1 MFEYVS
7 SVASRRGVAWDCA
20 TGNGQAAVPLA
31 EYFESVI
38 ATDASSE
45 QLKHVEPHPRV
56 SYRVAAA
63 GSSGIASGSVDLVA
77 VAQALH
83 WFDLPEFYAEA
94 RRVLA
99 PGGAI
104 AIWGYGDPILDDPQ
118 LQMRLHEFNRGEME
132 PYWSG
137 NRDILL
143 DKYQTIPFPF
153 DEIQTPSFEIRQSW
167 SLEELGGYL
176 RTWSATGKFVERH
189 GTDPVLEIEHALA
202 EGWGGDSRKRIV
214 TWPIYLRVG
223 YSNGL
228 G

>member
-1 MFEYVS
+1 LFEYVA
-7 SVASRRGVAWDCA
+7 SVAPRRTLAWDCA

-31 EYFESVI
+31 GFFESVI

-45 QLKHVEPHPRV
+45 QLKEAEPHPRV
-56 SYRVAAA
+56 TYRLATAS
-63 GSSGIASGSVDLVA
+63 SSGIPAESVDLVT

-83 WFDLPEFYAEA
+83 WFDLPEFYAET

-104 AIWGYGDPILDDPQ
+104 AIWGYGDPVLDEPE
-118 LQMRLHEFNRGEME
+118 LQRRLHEFNRGKME
-132 PYWSG
+132 PYWSA

-143 DKYQTIPFPF
+143 DRYQTIPFPF
-153 DEIQTPSFEIRQSW
+153 DEIQPPAFELRKQW
-167 SLEELGGYL
+167 TLEELGGYL

-189 GTDPVLEIEHALA
+189 GNDPVVEIEAALG
-202 EGWGGDSRKRIV
+202 EMWGGESRTRIV
-214 TWPIYLRVG
+214 TWPLYLRVG
-223 YSNGL
+223 YSNRL